1 MNYLIKISFF
11 SLMLIIL
18 FTTGCQQEENS
29 LVDQTTVNNQDLT
42 MSSDEQFLNKHNHF
56 PWINLLELLHARI
69 ATARYRNIN
78 NAIADGYVDINVIM
92 PNMGHHYM
100 KAEYVDAEFEVDKPE
115 LLVYSPHPVTGN
127 MRLVA
132 VEYAIPNTEPEP
144 EGFTGNHDVWSNNA
158 TFGLWLLHVW
168 VWYYNP
174 DGVFNPTNPLI
185 P

>member
-1 MNYLIKISFF
+1 MKLLIKISLF

-18 FTTGCQQEENS
+18 VVTGCQQEENS
-29 LVDQTTVNNQDLT
+29 PVDQSSIESQDL
-42 MSSDEQFLNKHNHF
+42 MMNSNEQFLDKHNHF
-56 PWINLLELLHARI
+56 SWITLLEMLHARI

-100 KAEYVDAEFEVDKPE
+100 KAEFVDGEFEVDKPE
-115 LLVYSPHPVTGN
+115 LLVYSPHPVSGH

-132 VEYAIPNTEPEP
+132 VEYAVPNTEPMP
-144 EGFTGNHDVWSNNA
+144 EGFTGDQDVWTNNS
-158 TFGLWLLHVW
+158 TFGLWLLHAW

-174 DGVFNPTNPLI
+174 DGVFNPTNSRVL
-185 P
+185 